1 MKATLR
7 KEDLQDFLV
16 SWGWLVLLLIALSY
30 VVWYWPITTLDQI
43 KSTEKINFFAETY
56 GYKENTL
63 DEDLKTALKD
73 DGVVEVNL
81 YSYAPESGNLD
92 KAYDAYGASS
102 DFLVLP
108 EDDMA
113 VLFQDTA
120 KTSVLAKFVP
130 YSSALKSE
138 VLQGISDDYSYYSVN
153 EQAYGLKIYDPADA
167 SYNLAHPFS
176 RLLEFSSGD
185 PAFDAKHGAYY
196 LLLNAQTVN
205 WGVYGGTGESA
216 HAVDALRYLVETYR
230 GA

>member
-130 YSSALKSE
+130 YS
-138 VLQGISDDYSYYSVN
+138 
-153 EQAYGLKIYDPADA
+153 
-167 SYNLAHPFS
+167 
-176 RLLEFSSGD
+176 
-185 PAFDAKHGAYY
+185 
-196 LLLNAQTVN
+196 
-205 WGVYGGTGESA
+205 
-216 HAVDALRYLVETYR
+216 
-230 GA
+230 